1 MSRPAVETPAFV
13 RFARRI
19 IRAAGQRAGQEDEVE
34 LRMLIELRHDVEA
47 AIDAAV
53 TAQRERGASWA
64 RIALATGTTRQGAQ
78 QRWGRKVSA

>member
-1 MSRPAVETPAFV
+1 MTRPAVETPAFV

-19 IRAAGQRAGQEDEVE
+19 IRAAGERAGREDEHE

-53 TAQRERGASWA
+53 EAQRERGASWS

-78 QRWGRKVSA
+78 QRWGRKASA